1 MKKHFFNTKKKKNE
15 TKHGFV
21 GGLIILGSL
30 KIGIFSMVLA

>member
-1 MKKHFFNTKKKKNE
+1 MKKTFFNTKKKNE
-15 TKHGFV
+15 TKYGFV